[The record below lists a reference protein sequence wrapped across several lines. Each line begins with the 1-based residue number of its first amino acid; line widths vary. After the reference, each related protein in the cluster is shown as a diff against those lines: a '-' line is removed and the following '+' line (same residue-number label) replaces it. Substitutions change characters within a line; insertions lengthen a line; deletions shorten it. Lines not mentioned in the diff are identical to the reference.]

1 MKFFTPELYL
11 RYNSPDDAEAD
22 RAEEEWERKIRE
34 YKSFLVDHSK
44 EMNDRVRSLAESL
57 NLHDAELL
65 SLQEDLPTPSP
76 TPFLFPIPIPVATI
90 SVKNNGSLTNI
101 IYFLWKE
108 IGESKPLDDWPFS
121 RLRTHWLYDEIA
133 FERRHHYPPLFWQPH
148 LPLYWHRILLSDSRV
163 ISIPLFDVVVQAFAE
178 QSPETAILTKRRA

>member
-11 RYNSPDDAEAD
+11 RYNSLDDSEAD

-65 SLQEDLPTPSP
+65 SLQEDVPPPSP
-76 TPFLFPIPIPVATI
+76 TPFLFPLPVATV
-90 SVKNNGSLTNI
+90 SLRNNGTFTNI
-101 IYFLWKE
+101 FYLLWRE
-108 IGESKPLDDWPFS
+108 IDQSAPREDWGFSK
-121 RLRTHWLYDEIA
+121 LRTHWLYDEID
-133 FERRHHYPPLFWQPH
+133 FETRQTYPT
-148 LPLYWHRILLSDSRV
+148 LYWHRILLSDSRV
-163 ISIPLFDVVVQAFAE
+163 ISIPFFDVVVQAFAE